1 MKNILAVYLKELKV
15 YFSGPIAYFV
25 AVIFLIVS
33 GIFFVLILNDYARI
47 SFEIIRANYQFKLP
61 QLNVTDGIFSPMFH
75 TFSFLLLLMT
85 PLLTMKS
92 FSEEKKTGTIELV
105 LTYPLRDTELV
116 LGKLSAV
123 LTVYISML
131 LLTASYGAMILYFK
145 AFSVGVPVAGY
156 LGLLL
161 LGFAFISLGIFI
173 SSLTENQIIAA
184 AVSFGAIMFFWLIG
198 AVMGDSTMPIA
209 DILRYISLREHF
221 HSFTVGVI
229 DTRDVAYYLSFGL
242 LFILATLRVLE
253 SRRYRG

>member
-25 AVIFLIVS
+25 GVIFLVVS
-33 GIFFVLILNDYARI
+33 GIFFILILNDYARI
-47 SFEIIRANYQFKLP
+47 SFEVIRTNYQFKLP

-75 TFSFLLLLMT
+75 TFSFLLLLMV

-92 FSEEKKTGTIELV
+92 FSEEKKTGTIELA
-105 LTYPLRDTELV
+105 LTYPLRGTELV
-116 LGKLSAV
+116 LGKLFAV
-123 LTVYISML
+123 LTVYFSML

-145 AFSVGVPVAGY
+145 PFPPGVPVAGY

-184 AVSFGAIMFFWLIG
+184 AVSFGAIMLFWLVG
-198 AVMGDSTMPIA
+198 AVAGDSTMPIA
-209 DILRYISLREHF
+209 DIMRYISLREHF
-221 HSFTVGVI
+221 HSFAAGVI
-229 DTRDVAYYLSFGL
+229 DTRDVVYYLSFGL
-242 LFILATLRVLE
+242 LFIIATLRALE
-253 SRRYRG
+253 SRRFRG